1 MNLVIVE
8 SPTKAKTISRFLS
21 KNYTVKSSY
30 GHVRDLPE
38 KKLGVDVKKDFEPTY
53 VIPARAKSKVEEL
66 KKVATKVQNI
76 ILATDGD
83 REGEAIAWHLL
94 YALGLEKNKTKN
106 IARIIFHEITKRAI
120 EEALKNPKTLDLHL
134 VDAQQARRIL
144 DRLVGYKLSP
154 FLWRKVAR
162 GLSAGRVQSVAVRL
176 VVEREREIQNFKPE
190 EYWTIEGLFKKI
202 ITDEQFIAKL
212 VKREGKT
219 LSTIKNGDEAK
230 TILQELE
237 GSEYHIHKIDKK
249 EVRRYPLPPFT
260 TSTLQQEA
268 ARRLGFSAKQ
278 TMMLAQQLYEGIDL
292 GNEGRVG
299 LITYMRTDS
308 LNLSNDSIQ
317 TAHEFI
323 QSEFGNGYTVP
334 NGRHYKT
341 KSKNAQEAHEA
352 IRPTDPRRTPESTQD
367 FLDTRQQKIYTL
379 IWRRFIAS
387 QMKEA
392 IFDST
397 AIDITSN
404 SKVLYTFRANGSI
417 LKFEGFL
424 KIYPANIEDVILP
437 NLQEKEKVDLVKIT
451 PGQHFTQPPARY
463 TEATLIKALEKDGI
477 GRPST
482 YAPTM
487 STIQDRKYV
496 EKDEQKKLRP
506 TEIGMLVNDILV
518 DHFPQVVD
526 VQFTANMEE
535 NLDKIARGEEKLVP
549 VLRNFYDPFKDN
561 LMKKEKELTKKD
573 LTEES
578 TDETCDKCVRP
589 MVIKM
594 GRFGKFL
601 ACSGYPECKNT
612 RPLQSDNT
620 QAQASNETD
629 EKCDLCGSLMKV
641 KHGRFGKFLG
651 CSRYPE
657 CKGIKRIEK
666 STGIQCPQC
675 GKGQIIEK
683 KSKRGKIF
691 YACNQY
697 PSCQFAL
704 WQKPSGDECP
714 ECKSLLVFADR
725 SEDKVMCNNKD
736 CEYNK
741 KDKPDK
747 A

>member
-1 MNLVIVE
+1 M
-8 SPTKAKTISRFLS
+8 
-21 KNYTVKSSY
+21 
-30 GHVRDLPE
+30 
-38 KKLGVDVKKDFEPTY
+38 
-53 VIPARAKSKVEEL
+53 
-66 KKVATKVQNI
+66 
-76 ILATDGD
+76 
-83 REGEAIAWHLL
+83 
-94 YALGLEKNKTKN
+94 YALGLEKQKSKT
-106 IARIIFHEITKRAI
+106 IERIVFHEITKRAI
-120 EEALKNPKTLDLHL
+120 EEALKNPRSLDLHL

-176 VVEREREIQNFKPE
+176 VVEREREVQNFKPE

-202 ITDEQFIAKL
+202 DTGEQCIAKL
-212 VKREGKT
+212 LKREGKA
-219 LSTIKNGDEAK
+219 LPTIKNGDEAN
-230 TILQELE
+230 TILKELE
-237 GSEYHIHKIDKK
+237 GSNYQVGKVEKK

-292 GNEGRVG
+292 GGEGSVG

-308 LNLSNDSIQ
+308 LNLSEDSIR
-317 TAHEFI
+317 TAGEFI
-323 QSEFGNGYTVP
+323 HSEFGNEYTVAD
-334 NGRHYKT
+334 GRHFKT

-352 IRPTDPRRTPESTQD
+352 IRPTDPRRTPESVKN
-367 FLDTRQQKIYTL
+367 FLDTKQERIYGL
-379 IWRRFIAS
+379 IWRRFMAS

-392 IFDST
+392 LFDAT
-397 AIDITSN
+397 TVDIN
-404 SKVLYTFRANGSI
+404 SDSKTVYTFRANGSV
-417 LKFEGFL
+417 LKFDGFL
-424 KIYPANIEDVILP
+424 KVYPAHIEDVILP
-437 NLQEKEKVDLVKIT
+437 NLQEKEKLDLEKIT
-451 PGQHFTQPPARY
+451 PSQHFTQPPPRY
-463 TEATLIKALEKDGI
+463 TEASLIKALEKEGI

-526 VQFTANMEE
+526 IQFTANMEE
-535 NLDKIARGEEKLVP
+535 NLDKIARGEETLVP
-549 VLRNFYDPFKDN
+549 VLQNFYDPFKEN

-578 TDETCDKCVRP
+578 TDETCEKCGRP

-612 RPLQSDNT
+612 RPLQGDS
-620 QAQASNETD
+620 AQGQVSNETE
-629 EKCDLCGSLMKV
+629 EKCDVCGAPMQI

-666 STGIQCPQC
+666 TIGTKCPQC
-675 GKGQIIEK
+675 GKGEIIEK

-704 WQKPSGDECP
+704 WQKPTGEKCP
-714 ECKSLLVFADR
+714 ECKSLLVFAGR
-725 SEDKVMCNNKD
+725 SGDKMMCSNKE

-741 KDKPDK
+741 KGESDKS
-747 A
+747 